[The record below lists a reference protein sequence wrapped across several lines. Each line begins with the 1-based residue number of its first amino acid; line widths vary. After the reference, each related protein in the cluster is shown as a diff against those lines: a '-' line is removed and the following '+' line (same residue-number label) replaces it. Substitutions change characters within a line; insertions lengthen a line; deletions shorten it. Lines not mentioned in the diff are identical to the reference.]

1 VKGLYPTRR
10 LETIDQLA
18 DELGELELWGETREE
33 IDGYFARVD
42 AVTLDG
48 VNAAVKKYYR
58 TEDLTFVL
66 LGAADKIRDSVKK
79 YDPHFTEL
87 AARDAGWGER

>member
-1 VKGLYPTRR
+1 
-10 LETIDQLA
+10 
-18 DELGELELWGETREE
+18 
-33 IDGYFARVD
+33 
-42 AVTLDG
+42 
-48 VNAAVKKYYR
+48 
-58 TEDLTFVL
+58 VL